1 MKGNEL
7 VWRTLADAALGG
19 QRRWASVG
27 ELADEAGVPSRTGY
41 LALEKLIHVG
51 AVKARSPGIATT
63 NPEKVLT
70 ILAAHRNLPRDT
82 LATTTVAGIWP
93 LLDSSLH
100 PYAIGGTDAAV
111 THLENVSSFADFGQ
125 WLVYLPEAVDLS
137 DLPAGEEVRVVRMD
151 ARARRNWIN
160 GFTSLAQ
167 TYADLFA
174 SPGRSADELRR
185 ALWTRHFSV
194 PDWDQ
199 QGPVT
204 Q

>member
-19 QRRWASVG
+19 RRRWASVG

-41 LALEKLIHVG
+41 LALERLIEVG
-51 AVKARSPGIATT
+51 AVEARSRGIATT

-70 ILAAHRNLPRDT
+70 ILAAHRNLTRDT
-82 LATTTVAGIWP
+82 LATTTVGGIWP
-93 LLDSSLH
+93 FLDSSLR
-100 PYAIGGTDAAV
+100 PYAIGGSDAAV
-111 THLENVSSFADFGQ
+111 TYLNEVSSFVDFGQ

-151 ARARRNWIN
+151 PRAQRNWTN

-174 SPGRSADELRR
+174 SPERSAGELRR
-185 ALWTRHFSV
+185 AIWAQHFSA
-194 PDWDQ
+194 PDWD
-199 QGPVT
+199 
-204 Q
+204 